1 MVATV
6 RWIATARAGG
16 AVARKGGSSVLAAFL
31 LIAGIG
37 SAPARAEGDPEEGQ
51 RLAEE
56 HCSRCHVIGNF
67 NRYGGIGST
76 PSFQLLAKR
85 DDWLE
90 RFQTFYDRRPHP
102 VFVRIP
108 GVEPWTELPSHVA
121 TFEVEREN
129 IEDLIAF
136 VRTLRPQ

>member
-6 RWIATARAGG
+6 RRIALARAS
-16 AVARKGGSSVLAAFL
+16 AAARKGGSRVLAAFL
-31 LIAGIG
+31 LLAGIG

-51 RLAEE
+51 RLAEA
-56 HCSRCHVIGNF
+56 HCSRCHVIGDF

-90 RFQTFYDRRPHP
+90 RFQTFYERRPHP

-129 IEDLIAF
+129 IDDLIEF

>member
-6 RWIATARAGG
+6 RRIVLARAS
-16 AVARKGGSSVLAAFL
+16 AAARKGGSRVLAAFL
-31 LIAGIG
+31 LLAGTG

-51 RLAEE
+51 RLAEA
-56 HCSRCHVIGNF
+56 HCSRCHVIGDF

-90 RFQTFYDRRPHP
+90 RFQTFYERRPHP

-129 IEDLIAF
+129 IDDLIEF

>member
-1 MVATV
+1 MT
-6 RWIATARAGG
+6 RAGG
-16 AVARKGGSSVLAAFL
+16 AFGRKGGSGVLAAFL
-31 LIAGIG
+31 LLAGIG
-37 SAPARAEGDPEEGQ
+37 SAPSRAEGDPGEGQ
-51 RLAEE
+51 RLAEK
-56 HCSRCHVIGNF
+56 HCSRCHVIGDF

-90 RFQTFYDRRPHP
+90 RFQTFYERRPHP

-129 IEDLIAF
+129 IEDLIEF